1 MPEQSPAAPA
11 NSEGQQTTPGVEGQ
25 GRLPQVRNS
34 EGQVKAVPRS
44 VEGQSVQ
51 PRHPSRPR

>member
-1 MPEQSPAAPA
+1 MAEQSPAAP
-11 NSEGQQTTPGVEGQ
+11 SREGQQTTPGVEGQ
-25 GRLPQVRNS
+25 GALPQIKNS
-34 EGQVKAVPRS
+34 EGQVTAAPRS

>member
-1 MPEQSPAAPA
+1 MPEQSPAAP
-11 NSEGQQTTPGVEGQ
+11 SREGQQTTRGVEGQ
-25 GRLPQVRNS
+25 GALPGPKNS

-44 VEGQSVQ
+44 VEGQNVQ